1 MFVSPAVAGN
11 RLIVA
16 SCAGSVHALERDS
29 GKTAWT
35 YDTAE
40 DGPRAQFHGDAVVVG
55 NRVIVPSDAE
65 PSASLYAFDAATGK
79 VQWRM
84 EFEGGVATTPLLA
97 GGSVI
102 VGSATG
108 RVARIDL
115 ESGKASWNVAPDG
128 ARSSMPRI
136 PAPAADAKRVYF
148 ASNEP
153 RLYALDLA
161 TGAVVWKK
169 ELAARIDT
177 SLALHGHAL
186 HAGATDGHLY
196 AFDPASGELRRR
208 IALGGRPTGTLVV
221 APPLV
226 LTLVFGKPHKLV
238 AVDTAADKVLWERA
252 AEREWSTM
260 KPLVHDGAVIAGTE
274 AKDLC
279 AFALTDGQERW
290 CTTLPQVA
298 RGLGEAGGTLYV
310 GTLNGRV
317 MAFRKG
323 GKPTSP

>member
-1 MFVSPAVAGN
+1 MFVSPAVAGD

-16 SCAGSVHALERDS
+16 SCAGSVYALERDS

-55 NRVIVPSDAE
+55 KRVIVPSDVE
-65 PSASLYAFDAATGK
+65 PSANVYAFDAETGK

-84 EFEGGVATTPLLA
+84 EFEGGVITTPLLA
-97 GGSVI
+97 GKSVV
-102 VGSATG
+102 VGSASG
-108 RVARIDL
+108 RVARIDV
-115 ESGKASWNVAPDG
+115 ESGKAIWNVAPDG
-128 ARSSMPRI
+128 ARASMPRI

-148 ASNEP
+148 ASNDP

-161 TGAVVWKK
+161 TGAVLWKK

-177 SLALHGHAL
+177 SLTLHGNTL
-186 HAGATDGHLY
+186 YAGATDGHLY
-196 AFDPASGELRRR
+196 AFDPASGEVRQR
-208 IALGGRPTGTLVV
+208 IALGGKPMGTLVA

-226 LTLVFGKPHKLV
+226 LTLVLGKPHRLL
-238 AVDTAADKVLWERA
+238 AVDTTTNKVAWERT

-279 AFALTDGQERW
+279 AFALADGAERW
-290 CTTLPQVA
+290 CTTLPQVP
-298 RGLGEAGGTLYV
+298 RGLGVAGGMLYV

-317 MAFRKG
+317 MAFRSVAKDEFR
-323 GKPTSP
+323 